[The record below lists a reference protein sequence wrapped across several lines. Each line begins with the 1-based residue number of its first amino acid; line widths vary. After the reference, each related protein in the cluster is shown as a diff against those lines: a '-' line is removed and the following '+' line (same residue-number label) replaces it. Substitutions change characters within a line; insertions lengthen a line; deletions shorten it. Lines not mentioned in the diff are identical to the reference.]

1 MADLSQNQ
9 EVSSVP
15 TPVVDAELCTG
26 CELCVDI
33 APNTF
38 QMSDEDISVVVDPE
52 GDSAEDIQEALE
64 SCPVEAISLV

>member
-1 MADLSQNQ
+1 M
-9 EVSSVP
+9 P